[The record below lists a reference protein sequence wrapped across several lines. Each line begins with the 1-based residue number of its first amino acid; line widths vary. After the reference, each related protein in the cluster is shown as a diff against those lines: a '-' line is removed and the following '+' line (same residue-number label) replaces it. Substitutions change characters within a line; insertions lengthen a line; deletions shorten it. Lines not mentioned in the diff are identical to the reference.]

1 MDNLRYPIGK
11 HDVMAPIDETALA
24 AAIATLRELPS
35 RLEPAVGSLDDS
47 QLDTPYRPEG
57 WTVRQVVHHL
67 ADSHLNAHTRLRLAL
82 TEDAPVIRPY
92 REAAWAELADA
103 KSLPLEPSL
112 AILRGLHAR
121 WSTLLSALGPA
132 EFARPWIHPDRGQF
146 SVAQLTGLYG
156 WHSRHHLAHIT
167 SLIERSGWANSS
179 ARVAALAMMISTED
193 LAALG
198 AMYAERSPS
207 GHPTSWRVLVE
218 ELRRIRRVVEAGAVV
233 QVEGVGSLATWQEF
247 YAWAHGRYHMLEDGC
262 DPWIG
267 DDAS

>member
-11 HDVMAPIDETALA
+11 HDLMAPIDAAALA
-24 AAIATLRELPS
+24 AAIATIRELPA
-35 RLEPAVGSLDDS
+35 RLEAAVRSRDDS
-47 QLDTPYRPEG
+47 QLDTSYRPEG
-57 WTVRQVVHHL
+57 WTVRQVVHHF

-103 KSLPLEPSL
+103 RSLPLEPSL
-112 AILRGLHAR
+112 AILRCLHAR

-179 ARVAALAMMISTED
+179 ARVAALAMTISTED
-193 LAALG
+193 LAGLDAMSATFPLG
-198 AMYAERSPS
+198 SSCLM
-207 GHPTSWRVLVE
+207 
-218 ELRRIRRVVEAGAVV
+218 
-233 QVEGVGSLATWQEF
+233 
-247 YAWAHGRYHMLEDGC
+247 
-262 DPWIG
+262 
-267 DDAS
+267 DASSASTSFAPFSALWHPSAVSSLRTSTFRRSTAVASGNSFS